1 MGTTKPEKDVPL
13 RGMDDL
19 LAPLHAG
26 EKPRDRFA
34 IGTEAEKPGVRADGT
49 PIPYEGDRG
58 VRTVL
63 ERLAERYGWRRE
75 AEYEGGPLLALERG
89 RASVTLEPAG
99 QLELSGAPLRTIHET
114 ATELASHLDE
124 VASVSADLDIAWL
137 GIGFHPFATHA
148 DLPWVPKLRYGV
160 MREYLPTRSP
170 TGLDMMRRTSTVQA
184 NLDYASEADA
194 MQKLTTLLRLGPVI
208 TAMFANSP
216 FVEGRATGERSHRAH
231 VWVHMDP
238 DRSGLL
244 PFAWRETP
252 SYRAYVEWALDV
264 PMFLVK
270 RGDRIVPN
278 TTQTFR
284 TFMRE
289 GKDGLVATR
298 ADWET
303 HLNTLFPEVRLKGIL
318 EIRGADAQSEPMCV
332 ALPALAKGL
341 LYDTEALTRAAA
353 LASTIS
359 LEDAQRA
366 LPDIAARGLGADLG
380 ARPVV
385 DIAKQMIEIAHG
397 GLSRIADL
405 DASGADET
413 RYLAPLR
420 ALAEE
425 GSSPADV
432 LLRRVR
438 EGSFVKDV
446 IAATR
451 LR

>member
-1 MGTTKPEKDVPL
+1 MGQKTSTHDTPI
-13 RGMDDL
+13 RGIDDL
-19 LAPLHAG
+19 LAPFHAG
-26 EKPRDRFA
+26 EKDPSAFA

-49 PIPYEGDRG
+49 AIPYEGDAG

-63 ERLAERYGWRRE
+63 ERLAARYGWTPE
-75 AEYEGGPLLALERG
+75 AEYEGGPLLALTRD

-114 ATELASHLDE
+114 ALELRTHLDE

-148 DLPWVPKLRYGV
+148 ELPWVPKLRYGV

-194 MQKLTTLLRLGPVI
+194 IRKLVVLLRLGPAL

-216 FVEGRATGERSHRAH
+216 FVERTATGEVSHRAH

-244 PFAWRETP
+244 PFAWRDRTTF
-252 SYRAYVEWALDV
+252 RDYVEWALDV

-270 RGDRIVPN
+270 RGERIVPN

-284 TFMRE
+284 QFMRD
-289 GKDGLVATR
+289 GKDGLAAT
-298 ADWET
+298 ATDWET
-303 HLNTLFPEVRLKGIL
+303 HLNTLFPEVRLKRYI
-318 EIRGADAQSEPMCV
+318 EVRGADAQSEAMCL
-332 ALPALAKGL
+332 ALPAFVKGL
-341 LYDTEALTRAAA
+341 LYDAVALDRAEA
-353 LASTIS
+353 LASRIA
-359 LEDAQRA
+359 LDDATR
-366 LPDIAARGLGADLG
+366 
-380 ARPVV
+380 ARPA
-385 DIAKQMIEIAHG
+385 IARDGLRATIGRRSVQAIAEEAVSIAHD
-397 GLSRIADL
+397 GLARIAHL
-405 DASGADET
+405 DAEGADET

-420 ALAEE
+420 SLVAKGE
-425 GSSPADV
+425 SPADV
-432 LLRRVR
+432 LRARVR
-438 EGSFVKDV
+438 ADDFVRSV
-446 IAATR
+446 IEATR

>member
-1 MGTTKPEKDVPL
+1 MGTTKTDDTPL
-13 RGMDDL
+13 SGMDDL
-19 LAPLHAG
+19 LAPFHAG
-26 EKPRDRFA
+26 EKPREAFA

-49 PIPYEGDRG
+49 AIPYEGEKG
-58 VRTVL
+58 VRAVL
-63 ERLAERYGWRRE
+63 ERLADRYGWRRE
-75 AEYEGGPLLALERG
+75 AEYEGGPLLALVRG

-114 ATELASHLDE
+114 AAELATHLDE
-124 VASVSADLDIAWL
+124 VASVSSDLDIAWL

-184 NLDYASEADA
+184 NLDFSSEADA
-194 MQKLTTLLRLGPVI
+194 MRKLVTLLRLSPVV

-216 FVEGRATGERSHRAH
+216 FVEGRITGERSHRAY

-244 PFAWRETP
+244 PFAWRDTP
-252 SYRAYVEWALDV
+252 SYRDYVEWALDV
-264 PMFLVK
+264 PMFLLK

-289 GKDGLVATR
+289 GKDGLVATMS
-298 ADWET
+298 DWET
-303 HLNTLFPEVRLKGIL
+303 HVNTLFPEVRLKRIL
-318 EIRGADAQSEPMCV
+318 EIRGADAQSEAMCV

-341 LYDTEALTRAAA
+341 VYDDESLTRAES
-353 LASTIS
+353 LASRIA
-359 LEDAQRA
+359 LDDAERA
-366 LPDIAARGLGADLG
+366 RPEIAKNGLAAKIG
-380 ARPVV
+380 ARSVGELAAEVV
-385 DIAKQMIEIAHG
+385 EIAHA
-397 GLSRIADL
+397 GLARLAVR
-405 DASGADET
+405 DAKGEDET
-413 RYLAPLR
+413 KYLAPLR
-420 ALAEE
+420 ALVAS
-425 GSSPADV
+425 GKTPADA
-432 LLRRVR
+432 LRERVR
-438 EGSFVKDV
+438 GDHFVSDV